1 MLESVAAALLNHLL
15 RGESWARK
23 RLQPYAGKTARFCL
37 PPFPDLVLIV
47 QATGELSPAT
57 GDRVD
62 DTVLIA
68 APGLLPGLL
77 SGDERAYRKIYIS
90 GDREFAEEI
99 LHTGRNLNCDAEQEL
114 SHLMGDILAH
124 RVVQSG
130 RNLVHWHADTIRN
143 LSQALMDYW
152 TEEHPVL
159 AKPAH
164 LRNFIREVESLQ
176 DKTAYLEKRV
186 NALIVQ

>member
-1 MLESVAAALLNHLL
+1 MLESVAAALLNRLL
-15 RGESWARK
+15 HRESWARK
-23 RLQPYAGKTARFCL
+23 RLQPYAGKTARFRL

-57 GDRVD
+57 GDGVD
-62 DTVLIA
+62 DAVLIA
-68 APGLLPGLL
+68 VPGLLPGLL
-77 SGDERAYRKIYIS
+77 SRDERAYREIAIS

-99 LHTGRNLNCDAEQEL
+99 LRTGRNLNCDAEQEL

-143 LSQALMDYW
+143 LSQALMEYW
-152 TEEHPVL
+152 TEERPVL
-159 AKPAH
+159 AKPAN
-164 LRNFIREVESLQ
+164 LRNFIQEVESLQ

>member
-15 RGESWARK
+15 RRESWARK
-23 RLQPYAGKTARFCL
+23 RLQPYAGKTARFRL
-37 PPFPDLVLIV
+37 PPFPDLVLTV
-47 QATGELSPAT
+47 QATGELSPAM
-57 GDRVD
+57 GDGVD
-62 DTVLIA
+62 AAVLIA

-77 SGDERAYRKIYIS
+77 SGDERAYREIGIS
-90 GDREFAEEI
+90 GDRELAEE
-99 LHTGRNLNCDAEQEL
+99 LLRTGRNLNCDAEQEL

-124 RVVQSG
+124 RVVRSG

-143 LSQALMDYW
+143 LSQALVEYW
-152 TEEHPVL
+152 TEERPVL
-159 AKPAH
+159 AKPAN

-186 NALIVQ
+186 NALTVQ